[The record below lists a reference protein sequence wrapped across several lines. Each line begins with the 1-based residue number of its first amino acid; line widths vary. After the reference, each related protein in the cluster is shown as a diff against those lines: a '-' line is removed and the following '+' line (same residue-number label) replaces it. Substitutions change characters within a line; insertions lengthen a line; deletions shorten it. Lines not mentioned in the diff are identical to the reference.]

1 MTEETVKEDTGET
14 RRGFFLTMLVTF
26 FGSVSALGFAY
37 PLGMYLWPR
46 APKVKPGQGRSM
58 KIPLSDV
65 PIGEARFV
73 RFLGKPAVVVRPN
86 EQQVMALSP
95 VCSHL
100 GCIVKWKEKEK
111 EFLCPCH
118 GGRFDAK
125 GAVLGGPPPFPMK
138 PFATS
143 VEDDYVEIK
152 EA

>member
-1 MTEETVKEDTGET
+1 MSSDTSTEGMDGT
-14 RRGFFLTMLVTF
+14 RRGFFATMALAF

-46 APKVKPGQGRSM
+46 ERKVKGAGERSM

-86 EQQVMALSP
+86 EQQVIALSP
-95 VCSHL
+95 ICPHL
-100 GCIVKWKEKEK
+100 GCIVKWREKEK

-118 GGRFDAK
+118 GGRFDSK
-125 GAVLGGPPPFPMK
+125 GIVLGGPPPFPLP
-138 PFATS
+138 PFSSS
-143 VEDDYVEIK
+143 VEAEYIVIK
-152 EA
+152 EV